1 MYLEN
6 INGPEDIKK
15 LNLEELRVLSDET
28 RSALINKISNAG
40 GHNGPNLGMVEV
52 TVALHYVFNSPKDKI
67 VFDVSHQCYPHKI
80 LTGRKEAFLDAEH
93 FHDVTGYTNPLE
105 SEHDIFT
112 IGHTSTSIS
121 LALGLAKGRDVN
133 NQNDNIIAVIGDGSL
148 SGGEALEGLDYAG
161 EYNKNLIIIVNDND
175 QSIAENHG
183 GLYKSLKELRETNGK
198 SINNIFKS
206 FGLDYRYLDDGH
218 DIQKLVNLFQS
229 VKDIDHPIVLH
240 IHTIKGKGL
249 PYAEANRE
257 SWHAGGPFNVEDGSP
272 KFPFKGGENVLAD
285 SIKKLMDT
293 NPKAVVVNAGT
304 PMGLGMVKG
313 VREEYAKRGQFVDVG
328 IAEENAMAMVSG
340 IAKNGGTAVFGTFAP
355 FLQRTYDQLSHDLCL
370 NDNPATILVLSP
382 GVYGMNSNTHIA
394 LCDIQ
399 EFAHVPNLIYLAP
412 SCTEEYKKMFEFATT
427 QKEHPVAIRVPGN
440 MVSSGVEDNTDYSIY
455 NKNKVMKKGS
465 KVAIFAVG
473 VLVPMAME
481 IAKKV
486 KEDIG
491 LDITVVN
498 PLFLTGLDEELLNK
512 LEENHD
518 LVITIEDGELMGG
531 YGQNIASFYGDTDI
545 KVKNY
550 GISKEFHTDFVAEEL
565 LEENGIS
572 VDKISKMIEECQWGR
587 FSLTHMDLDIRW
599 RINNQKESRFL
610 YEEYRY
616 NFF

>member
-1 MYLEN
+1 MFLEN

-15 LNLEELRVLSDET
+15 LKLEDLKILADET
-28 RSALINKISNAG
+28 RSALINKISNSG

-80 LTGRKEAFLDAEH
+80 LTGRKEAFTNPEH

-112 IGHTSTSIS
+112 VGHTSTSIS

-133 NQNDNIIAVIGDGSL
+133 DRDENIIAIIGDGSL

-161 EYNKNLIIIVNDND
+161 EYNKNLIIIANDND

-183 GLYKSLKELRETNGK
+183 GLYKSLKELRETNGE
-198 SINNIFKS
+198 STNNIFKS
-206 FGLDYRYLDDGH
+206 FGLDYKYLDDGH
-218 DIQKLVNLFQS
+218 DIQKLVELFQS

-249 PYAEANRE
+249 PYAEENRE
-257 SWHAGGPFNVEDGSP
+257 FWHAGGPFNVEDGSP
-272 KFPFKGGENVLAD
+272 KFEMNIGDTTLAD
-285 SIKKLMDT
+285 SIKNLLDT
-293 NPKAVVVNAGT
+293 NPKAVVLNSAT
-304 PMGLGMVKG
+304 PMGLGMFKG
-313 VREEYAKRGQFVDVG
+313 VREKYQERGQFVDVG
-328 IAEENAMAMVSG
+328 IAEENAMAMASG
-340 IAKNGGTAVFGTFAP
+340 VAKNGGIAVYGTFAP

-370 NDNPATILVLSP
+370 NDSPATILVINP

-412 SCTEEYKKMFEFATT
+412 STKEEYNQMFKFATT
-427 QKEHPVAIRVPGN
+427 QREHPVGIRVPG
-440 MVSSGVEDNTDYSIY
+440 VFATSGVEDTTDYSIY
-455 NKNKVMKKGS
+455 NKNKIEQKGS
-465 KVAIFAVG
+465 KVALFAVG
-473 VLVPMAME
+473 ILVPMAKDVA
-481 IAKKV
+481 IKV
-486 KEDIG
+486 KEEIG

-498 PLFLTGLDEELLNK
+498 PLFLTGLDEELLNSLK
-512 LEENHD
+512 NDHEFI
-518 LVITIEDGELMGG
+518 ITMEDGELMGG
-531 YGQNIASFYGDTDI
+531 YGQNIASFYGDSDM

-550 GISKEFHTDFVAEEL
+550 GISKAFHTDFEAEKL

-572 VDKISKMIEECQWGR
+572 VDKITEVIKEYIS
-587 FSLTHMDLDIRW
+587 
-599 RINNQKESRFL
+599 NNA
-610 YEEYRY
+610 
-616 NFF
+616 